1 MAFLAPIGA
10 AIGGAFSQIGIGTAL
25 SAGASVLGTISAV
38 GASNYQAK
46 VAANNAMIAEQ
57 NAEQASDRSQNEQLE
72 ADRETAALI
81 GQQEAI
87 QGASGLTGASQLR
100 TRRSAQRL
108 GRQDAENIR
117 LGGDREIQNF
127 RQQAENFRAEGRAAK
142 TQGRGAI
149 LGGIFDVGSS
159 LIGGAKGSRNANRI
173 TSGGAY
179 DPWTLRNG
187 RSLRRV
193 TA

>member
-1 MAFLAPIGA
+1 MSFVVPLFS
-10 AIGGAFSQIGIGTAL
+10 AIGSGLSNIGLGTAL
-25 SAGASVLGTISAV
+25 SVGSSVLGTVSAI
-38 GASNYQAK
+38 GAANYQAG
-46 VAANNAMIAEQ
+46 VARNNALIAEQ
-57 NAEQASDRSQNEQLE
+57 NAMQASDRAQQEQVE
-72 ADRETAALI
+72 ADRETAALL
-81 GQQEAI
+81 GEQVAI

-100 TRRSAQRL
+100 TRRSANRL
-108 GRQDAENIR
+108 GQQDRENIR

-142 TQGRGAI
+142 SQATGALI
-149 LGGIFDVGSS
+149 GGIFDAGSS
-159 LIGGAKGSRNANRI
+159 LISGAKGSRMANRLQAG
-173 TSGGAY
+173 SY

>member
-10 AIGGAFSQIGIGTAL
+10 AISSGFSSLGLGTAL
-25 SAGASVLGTISAV
+25 SVGSTVLGTVSAI
-38 GASNYQAK
+38 GAANYQGK
-46 VAANNAMIAEQ
+46 VAANNARIAEQ
-57 NAEQASDRSQNEQLE
+57 NAVQASERSQNEQLE
-72 ADRETAALI
+72 ADRETAALL
-81 GQQEAI
+81 GEQEAI

-142 TQGRGAI
+142 AQRAGAI
-149 LGGIFDVGSS
+149 LGGAFDIGSS
-159 LIGGAKGSRNANRI
+159 LISGAKGSRNANRI
-173 TSGGAY
+173 TAGSY